1 VSPIPMSLQDLKEQ
15 VLHLPMSDRLELMRA
30 IVQSIEAT
38 PHQEKWQ
45 FLVSRSHPWRK
56 QLYIKGRKLLVST
69 LWQDMIAN
77 QMTIDQAAENW
88 DLPLAAV
95 HEAIQYC
102 ETHQDLLKLEAEE
115 EYCRLQDKGVSLEP
129 KPAIG

>member
-1 VSPIPMSLQDLKEQ
+1 M
-15 VLHLPMSDRLELMRA
+15 ELMKA
-30 IVQSIEAT
+30 IVQSIEAAS
-38 PHQEKWQ
+38 PQEKWQ

-77 QMTIDQAAENW
+77 QMTIEQAAENW
-88 DLPLAAV
+88 DLPPAAI

-115 EYCRLQDKGVSLEP
+115 EHCRLEDKGASLES